1 MFTVRNSRT
10 RRKKI
15 EREREKKGKE
25 TIILR
30 GNPSQN
36 EGEKPRDNHRN
47 TIINLNAKVT
57 IYF

>member
-10 RRKKI
+10 GRKKFQ
-15 EREREKKGKE
+15 REKKGKE

-36 EGEKPRDNHRN
+36 EGENHG
-47 TIINLNAKVT
+47 TIIETLLL
-57 IYF
+57 I